1 MSPIRDAWQSIFR
14 RDPLSTD
21 KGKSELVFLNVWL
34 HIHPAKVKKEN
45 LKFKHTF
52 YLGFITFYLFL
63 ILVTTGVALMFYYRP
78 HPPQAYQDMKDL
90 QFVVYFGSFLRN
102 MHRWSAHGMVICVF
116 LHMCRVFYTGSYK
129 RPRQFNW
136 VIGVVLFL
144 LTLGLS
150 FTGYLLPW
158 DQLAFWA
165 ITVGTNIGS
174 YAPVV
179 GAGVR
184 ELLLGGHAVGDA
196 ALLRFYVLHVAV
208 LPALVTL
215 LTMVHFWRVR
225 KDGGLSRP
233 VWKLKPEQRKDLVTI
248 GAPAALAAGAP
259 AARAFAASAAAG
271 APTELAAGPSTA
283 PATGT
288 PTALAVSASA
298 TPAMVAVPASKDK
311 TYGLMEVVTG
321 KPIFETVGADEEEDA
336 VFSYPYAFFR
346 EGIALLATVISVMAV
361 SLFWQAPLE
370 ELANPVKTPNPA
382 KAPWYFL
389 GLQELVS
396 HSALLGGV
404 IAPAL
409 VVLALL
415 AVPYIDPNPS
425 RRPSDRKWAIR
436 AFTLFVVVN
445 VVLIVVGTFFRGPG
459 WAMVPPWVHVVAGGE

>member
-1 MSPIRDAWQSIFR
+1 MNPIRDAWQSIFR

-21 KGKSELVFLNVWL
+21 KGKSEFVFLNVWL
-34 HIHPAKVKKEN
+34 HIHPAKVKKDN
-45 LKFKHTF
+45 LKVKHTF
-52 YLGFITFYLFL
+52 YLGFITFFLFL
-63 ILVTTGVALMFYYRP
+63 ILVTSGVALMFYYRP

-90 QFVVYFGSFLRN
+90 QFVVYLGSFLRN

-174 YAPVV
+174 YAPLV
-179 GAGVR
+179 GARVR
-184 ELLLGGHAVGDA
+184 ELLLGGHTVAES

-233 VWKLKPEQRKDLVTI
+233 VWKLKDRQSPELVAI
-248 GAPAALAAGAP
+248 GGAESNAPLAAAT
-259 AARAFAASAAAG
+259 ASQ
-271 APTELAAGPSTA
+271 
-283 PATGT
+283 
-288 PTALAVSASA
+288 
-298 TPAMVAVPASKDK
+298 DK

-321 KPIFETVGADEEEDA
+321 KPIFETVGMDEEEDA

-346 EGIALLATVISVMAV
+346 EGIALLATVTTVMAV

-370 ELANPVKTPNPA
+370 EMANPAKTPNPA

-404 IAPAL
+404 IVPAL
-409 VVLALL
+409 AVLALI
-415 AVPYIDPNPS
+415 AIPYVDLNPS
-425 RRPSDRKWAIR
+425 RRPADRKWAIR
-436 AFTLFVVVN
+436 AFTVFVVVN
-445 VVLIVVGTFFRGPG
+445 IVLIVVGTFFRGPG
-459 WAMVPPWVHVVAGGE
+459 WTLVAPWAHLAGAE

>member
-1 MSPIRDAWQSIFR
+1 MNLLQDAWRSIVR
-14 RDPLSTD
+14 RDSLDTD
-21 KGKSELVFLNVWL
+21 KGKSELVFLNLWL
-34 HIHPAKVKKEN
+34 HIHPAKVRKEH
-45 LKFKHTF
+45 LKVKHTY

-78 HPPQAYQDMKDL
+78 HPSQAYQDMKDL
-90 QFVVYFGSFLRN
+90 RFVVFLGTFLRN

-136 VIGVVLFL
+136 VIGVFLFL

-174 YAPVV
+174 YAPIV
-179 GAGVR
+179 GNSLR
-184 ELLLGGHAVGDA
+184 ELLLGGHAVGES
-196 ALLRFYVLHVAV
+196 ALIRFYVLHVAV
-208 LPALVTL
+208 LPSVMVL

-233 VWKLKPEQRKDLVTI
+233 VWKLKAAPPAPLVRI
-248 GAPAALAAGAP
+248 GEPL
-259 AARAFAASAAAG
+259 
-271 APTELAAGPSTA
+271 E
-283 PATGT
+283 
-288 PTALAVSASA
+288 
-298 TPAMVAVPASKDK
+298 TPALTVTPASTDK

-321 KPIFETVGADEEEDA
+321 KPIFETLAEEEEEDL

-346 EGIALLATVISVMAV
+346 EGIALVTTVITVMAV
-361 SLFWQAPLE
+361 SIFWNAPLE
-370 ELANPVKTPNPA
+370 EMANPAKTPNPA

-404 IAPAL
+404 VAPGL

-415 AVPYIDPNPS
+415 AVPYLDPNPS
-425 RRPSDRKWAIR
+425 RRPADRKWAIR
-436 AFTLFVVVN
+436 AFTIFVVVN
-445 VVLIVVGTFFRGPG
+445 VVLIIIGTLFRGPG
-459 WAMVPPWVHVVAGGE
+459 WAFVPPWVHVVGVE

>member
-1 MSPIRDAWQSIFR
+1 MNPIRDVWQSIFR

-21 KGKSELVFLNVWL
+21 KGKSELVFLNLWL
-34 HIHPAKVKKEN
+34 HIHPTKVKKEN
-45 LKFKHTF
+45 FKFKHTF
-52 YLGFITFYLFL
+52 YLGFITFFLFL
-63 ILVTTGVALMFYYRP
+63 ILVTTGIALMFYYRP

-90 QFVVYFGSFLRN
+90 QYVVYLGGFLRN
-102 MHRWSAHGMVICVF
+102 MHRWAAHGMVICVF
-116 LHMCRVFYTGSYK
+116 LHRCRVFYTASYK

-136 VIGVVLFL
+136 VIGVFLLL

-174 YAPVV
+174 YAPLV
-179 GAGVR
+179 GGRIR
-184 ELLLGGHAVGDA
+184 ELLLGGHTVGDS

-215 LTMVHFWRVR
+215 LTMLHFWRVR

-233 VWKLKPEQRKDLVTI
+233 VWKLKEERPSQLVTI
-248 GAPAALAAGAP
+248 SAEDAGVP
-259 AARAFAASAAAG
+259 WK
-271 APTELAAGPSTA
+271 
-283 PATGT
+283 
-288 PTALAVSASA
+288 V
-298 TPAMVAVPASKDK
+298 VPASKDK

-321 KPIFETVGADEEEDA
+321 RPIFESVTMEEEDDA
-336 VFSYPYAFFR
+336 VFAYPYAFFR
-346 EGIALLATVISVMAV
+346 EGIALLVTVATVMAV

-404 IAPAL
+404 IAPTLA
-409 VVLALL
+409 VLALI
-415 AVPYIDPNPS
+415 AIPYLDWNPS
-425 RRPSDRKWAIR
+425 RRPADRKWAIR
-436 AFTLFVVVN
+436 AFTLLVVVN
-445 VVLIVVGTFFRGPG
+445 VGLIIIGTFFRGPG
-459 WAMVPPWVHVVAGGE
+459 WALVPPWVHISGAE

>member
-1 MSPIRDAWQSIFR
+1 MNPLRDFWQSIIR

-21 KGKSELVFLNVWL
+21 KGKSELVFLNLWL
-34 HIHPAKVKKEN
+34 HIHPNKVRPEH
-45 LKFKHTF
+45 LKLKHTW
-52 YLGFITFYLFL
+52 YLGFITFFLFL

-90 QFVVYFGSFLRN
+90 QYVVFMGGFLRN

-174 YAPVV
+174 YAPLI
-179 GAGVR
+179 GTQIR
-184 ELLLGGHAVGDA
+184 ELLLGGHAVGES
-196 ALLRFYVLHVAV
+196 ALIRFYVLHVAV
-208 LPALVTL
+208 LPAVVTL

-233 VWKLKPEQRKDLVTI
+233 VWKLKDPKAANLVHI
-248 GAPAALAAGAP
+248 GEPAMALAAAAP
-259 AARAFAASAAAG
+259 ASH
-271 APTELAAGPSTA
+271 
-283 PATGT
+283 
-288 PTALAVSASA
+288 
-298 TPAMVAVPASKDK
+298 DK

-321 KPIFETVGADEEEDA
+321 KPIFETVGMEEEEA
-336 VFSYPYAFFR
+336 TVFAYPFAFFR
-346 EGIALLATVISVMAV
+346 EGIALVVTVISVMAV
-361 SLFWQAPLE
+361 SLFWNAPLE
-370 ELANPVKTPNPA
+370 EMANPVKTPNPA

-404 IAPAL
+404 VAPAL
-409 VVLALL
+409 VVLALVAL
-415 AVPYIDPNPS
+415 PYLDPNPS
-425 RRPSDRKWAIR
+425 RRPADRRWAIWI
-436 AFTLFVVVN
+436 FSVFVVAN
-445 VVLIVVGTFFRGPG
+445 IALIVIGTLFRGPG
-459 WAMVPPWVHVVAGGE
+459 WALVPPWVHIVGAE

>member
-1 MSPIRDAWQSIFR
+1 MNPIRDVWQSISR

-21 KGKSELVFLNVWL
+21 KGKSELVFLNLWL

-45 LKFKHTF
+45 LKVKHSF
-52 YLGFITFYLFL
+52 YLGFITFFLFL

-78 HPPQAYQDMKDL
+78 YPPQAYQDMKDL
-90 QFVVYFGSFLRN
+90 QFVVYLGSFLRN
-102 MHRWSAHGMVICVF
+102 MHRWAAHGMVICVF

-136 VIGVVLFL
+136 VVGVVLFL

-165 ITVGTNIGS
+165 ITVGANIGS

-179 GAGVR
+179 GARVR
-184 ELLLGGHAVGDA
+184 ELLLGGHTVGES

-208 LPALVTL
+208 LPAIMTL

-233 VWKLKPEQRKDLVTI
+233 VWKLKEEKSLVNTQLVNI
-248 GAPAALAAGAP
+248 G
-259 AARAFAASAAAG
+259 ASAA
-271 APTELAAGPSTA
+271 STPA
-283 PATGT
+283 PA
-288 PTALAVSASA
+288 
-298 TPAMVAVPASKDK
+298 VAASKDK

-321 KPIFETVGADEEEDA
+321 KPIFETISMEEEEDT

-346 EGIALLATVISVMAV
+346 EGIALLATVTTVMAV

-370 ELANPVKTPNPA
+370 ELANPAKTPNPA

-404 IAPAL
+404 IVPGLA
-409 VVLALL
+409 VLLLL
-415 AVPYIDPNPS
+415 AIPYIDKNPS
-425 RRPSDRKWAIR
+425 RRPADRKWAIR
-436 AFTLFVVVN
+436 AFTIFVVVN
-445 VVLIVVGTFFRGPG
+445 VVLIVVGTLFRGPG
-459 WAMVPPWVHVVAGGE
+459 WAFVPPWVHITGAE

>member
-1 MSPIRDAWQSIFR
+1 MNPIRDAWQSIVR

-21 KGKSELVFLNVWL
+21 KGKSELVFLNLWL

-45 LKFKHTF
+45 LKLKHTW
-52 YLGFITFYLFL
+52 YLGFITFFLFI
-63 ILVTTGVALMFYYRP
+63 ILVTTGIALMFYYRP

-90 QFVVYFGSFLRN
+90 QFVVFLGSFLRN
-102 MHRWSAHGMVICVF
+102 MHRWAAHGMVICVF

-136 VIGVVLFL
+136 VIGVALFL

-174 YAPVV
+174 YAPLV
-179 GAGVR
+179 GPRIR
-184 ELLLGGHAVGDA
+184 ELLLGGHAVGES

-208 LPALVTL
+208 LPAVITL

-233 VWKLKPEQRKDLVTI
+233 VWKLKPDAPLVQI
-248 GAPAALAAGAP
+248 GAAAETVPAVVAV
-259 AARAFAASAAAG
+259 AAA
-271 APTELAAGPSTA
+271 P
-283 PATGT
+283 
-288 PTALAVSASA
+288 
-298 TPAMVAVPASKDK
+298 DK
-311 TYGLMEVVTG
+311 TYGLMEVVNG
-321 KPIFETVGADEEEDA
+321 KPVFETVAPEEEEDT

-346 EGIALLATVISVMAV
+346 EAVALLATVTTVMAV
-361 SLFWQAPLE
+361 SLFWRAPLE

-404 IAPAL
+404 IVPA
-409 VVLALL
+409 VMVLGLIAI
-415 AVPYIDPNPS
+415 PYLDTNPS
-425 RRPSDRKWAIR
+425 RRPADRKWAIR
-436 AFTLFVVVN
+436 AFTVFVIVN
-445 VVLIVVGTFFRGPG
+445 VVLIIIGTFFRGPG
-459 WAMVPPWVHVVAGGE
+459 WALVPPWVHVVSGAE

>member
-1 MSPIRDAWQSIFR
+1 MNLIRDLWQSVFR

-78 HPPQAYQDMKDL
+78 SPPQAYQDMKDL
-90 QFVVYFGSFLRN
+90 QFVVYFGRFLRN
-102 MHRWSAHGMVICVF
+102 MHRWAAHGMVICVF

-174 YAPVV
+174 YAPLV

-184 ELLLGGHAVGDA
+184 ELLLGGHQVGA
-196 ALLRFYVLHVAV
+196 SALLRFYVLHVAV

-233 VWKLKPEQRKDLVTI
+233 VWKLKEEKAKDLVAI
-248 GAPAALAAGAP
+248 GAPAALAV
-259 AARAFAASAAAG
+259 AAA
-271 APTELAAGPSTA
+271 
-283 PATGT
+283 
-288 PTALAVSASA
+288 
-298 TPAMVAVPASKDK
+298 PASKDK

-346 EGIALLATVISVMAV
+346 EGIALVATVISVMAV
-361 SLFWQAPLE
+361 ALFWQAPLE
-370 ELANPVKTPNPA
+370 QLANPVKTPNPA

-415 AVPYIDPNPS
+415 AIPYIDPNPS
-425 RRPSDRKWAIR
+425 RRPSERKWAIR

-445 VVLIVVGTFFRGPG
+445 VVLIVIGTLFRGPG
-459 WAMVPPWVHVVAGGE
+459 WALVPPWVHVAGGE